1 MCMCEGHV
9 AVKIVCF
16 VVVPERGSGFND
28 RTDARYPV
36 LQLWYRSAELRGEH
50 RCNINSIGENLH

>member
-1 MCMCEGHV
+1 M
-9 AVKIVCF
+9 AAKIVCV

-36 LQLWYRSAELRGEH
+36 VRLWYRTAELRGVH
-50 RCNINSIGENLH
+50 RCNINSIGENVH